1 MSLHHHSSTFPAL
14 LATADEIREAARAF
28 NADYPKAAAE
38 IDVSTPVIDVRGDT
52 LGGLGRRC
60 RVSVT
65 AGLIAPDGGFIY
77 AHEPHV
83 LVFRSFDGRVAP
95 QEQGARLLRKHLAA
109 VQVEVRK
116 TRVSSY

>member
-1 MSLHHHSSTFPAL
+1 MSLHHHSSEVPAL
-14 LATADEIREAARAF
+14 LATAEQIREAARAF
-28 NADYPKAAAE
+28 NTDFPEATAE
-38 IDVSTPVIDVRGDT
+38 IDAGIPIIDVRGDT
-52 LGGLGRRC
+52 GIKDTRHC
-60 RVSVT
+60 RVFVA
-65 AGLIAPDGGFIY
+65 AGLITSNGGFIY

-109 VQVEVRK
+109 VEVEVRK